1 MRKLVLSFAVV
12 SFLTACGVSSTGLSC
27 VSDDIYDGQK
37 YPKFGLILNERFS
50 SISVKSDVFE
60 DWTDCSKFEMV
71 IVCTRKTDLQN
82 LTLHRV
88 TGETRLTNYTRMG
101 KTAVVLKGICKET
114 NLL

>member
-12 SFLTACGVSSTGLSC
+12 LFLTACGVSSTGLSC

-88 TGETRLTNYTRMG
+88 TGEFQIFNYTKSD
-101 KTAVVLKGICKET
+101 KTPLALKGVCREVSRI
-114 NLL
+114 